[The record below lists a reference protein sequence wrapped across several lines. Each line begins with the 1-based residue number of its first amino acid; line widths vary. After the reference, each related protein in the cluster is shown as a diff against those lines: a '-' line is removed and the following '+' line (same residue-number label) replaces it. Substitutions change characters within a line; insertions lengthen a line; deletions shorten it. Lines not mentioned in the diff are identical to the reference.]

1 MALTWGSGIDEEQLS
16 AAGINPSDPNAW
28 LQYQKRMGAVPEWV
42 SNRDDFEA
50 DQAGWI
56 RTASG
61 WQDKGVNSRPDY
73 LQAYEQMAKAM
84 EPLRAQ
90 YMAEDPDGGYQKWV
104 QALQTAEGQLKQS
117 MGVQQTSKAPIES
130 LGFSRRARAERAGGA
145 AFFDNYLTSMKAPD
159 GWAPSGNG
167 LSDRIDDYMALD
179 EGSTGAY
186 SRDRLEHLRSFG
198 NWIDQQP
205 RQDRATASRAYAD
218 WDKAWSAGNMKDDWQ
233 TYVGNAVNASSPVTA
248 PAAAAP
254 EPPPVAVTQQPGY
267 QVNGN
272 LQQAYRPR
280 GLLGAAMR

>member
-28 LQYQKRMGAVPEWV
+28 LQYQKRTGAVPEWV

-73 LQAYEQMAKAM
+73 LQAYEQMSKAM

-117 MGVQQTSKAPIES
+117 MGVQQTSTAPIES
-130 LGFSRRARAERAGGA
+130 LDFMRKQRAPQDS
-145 AFFDNYLTSMKAPD
+145 FFDGLFDSMRWGNYTGGYRDL
-159 GWAPSGNG
+159 GQ
-167 LSDRIDDYMALD
+167 RIGDYELAQGD
-179 EGSTGAY
+179 AAKY
-186 SRDRLEHLRSFG
+186 SRDRLAHLGGFNEWVG
-198 NWIDQQP
+198 QQP
-205 RQDRATASRAYAD
+205 QKDRAVAARAYAD
-218 WDKAWSAGNMKDDWQ
+218 WDKAWSAGDMKDDWQ
-233 TYVGNAVNASSPVTA
+233 THVNNALSAAKPAPA

>member
-28 LQYQKRMGAVPEWV
+28 LQYQKRTGAVPEWV

-84 EPLRAQ
+84 EPLRTQ
-90 YMAEDPDGGYQKWV
+90 YMTEDPDGGYQKWV

-117 MGVQQTSKAPIES
+117 MGVQQTSTAPIES
-130 LGFSRRARAERAGGA
+130 LDFMRRARAPQDS
-145 AFFDNYLTSMKAPD
+145 FFDGLYDSMRWGNYTGGYRDLGQRISD
-159 GWAPSGNG
+159 YG
-167 LSDRIDDYMALD
+167 LAQG
-179 EGSTGAY
+179 EAAKY
-186 SRDRLEHLRSFG
+186 SRDRLAHLGGFNEWVG
-198 NWIDQQP
+198 QQP
-205 RQDRATASRAYAD
+205 QQDRAAAARAYAD
-218 WDKAWSAGNMKDDWQ
+218 WDKAWSAGDMKDDWQ
-233 TYVGNAVNASSPVTA
+233 THVNNALSAVKPAAA
-248 PAAAAP
+248 PAAAEP